1 MTRYT
6 QGRRGSVF
14 SQSLKRELGDEATRQ
29 EQVGSAPSRQTDSA
43 HKCKAKRERQ
53 QGLLALG
60 HPKEVKN
67 ASEGQTGN

>member
-43 HKCKAKRERQ
+43 HKCKAKRERKLY
-53 QGLLALG
+53 GMLYM
-60 HPKEVKN
+60 ENTNMFV
-67 ASEGQTGN
+67 